1 MTDTRNDETASKGN
15 GSGNG
20 TGSRTEADTDAR
32 EFLLQQ
38 IYVKDFSFE
47 VPNAPAIFASEQ
59 PPEPDVSLNISSSH
73 RTLGN
78 DHHEVVLE
86 LTINARLGNRTMF
99 LLEIQQAGVFAI
111 HGCSDDELRRLLG
124 IHCPTTLFPYA
135 REAISSAVSRGGFPP
150 LVLQPINFES
160 LYLQA
165 QSRAGAQA

>member
-1 MTDTRNDETASKGN
+1 MTQPRNDKPRGN

-20 TGSRTEADTDAR
+20 SGAQTDTDSDSR

-47 VPNAPAIFASEQ
+47 VPNAPAIYSGEQ
-59 PPEPDVSLNISSSH
+59 NPDPDVSLNISSGH
-73 RTLGN
+73 RALGN

-86 LTINARLGNRTMF
+86 LTVNARLGDRTMF
-99 LLEIQQAGVFAI
+99 LLEIQQAGVFSVR
-111 HGCSDDELRRLLG
+111 GCNDEELRRLLG

-150 LVLQPINFES
+150 LILQPINFES

-165 QSRAGAQA
+165 QAGQAAAQA